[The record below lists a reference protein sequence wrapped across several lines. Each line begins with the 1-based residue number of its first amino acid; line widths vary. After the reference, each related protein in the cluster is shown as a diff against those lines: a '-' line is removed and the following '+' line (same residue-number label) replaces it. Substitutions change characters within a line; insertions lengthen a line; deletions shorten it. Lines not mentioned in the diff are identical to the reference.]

1 MRTVVIA
8 LATIAILTAPA
19 YSQTG
24 GKRSKQ
30 SGSEQ
35 QSAEQKKKKAAD
47 LDKAYKDA
55 LDKIPDKNEKHDPWG
70 KIR

>member
-8 LATIAILTAPA
+8 LAAIAILTTPA
-19 YSQTG
+19 YSQMG

-35 QSAEQKKKKAAD
+35 QTAEKKKKAAE

>member
-1 MRTVVIA
+1 MRNVVIV
-8 LATIAILTAPA
+8 LAIIAVLTVPA

-35 QSAEQKKKKAAD
+35 STAEKKKKDAD
-47 LDKAYKDA
+47 LDKAYKAA

>member
-30 SGSEQ
+30 SGSKQ
-35 QSAEQKKKKAAD
+35 QTAEQKKKKAAD
-47 LDKAYKDA
+47 LDKAYKAA
-55 LDKIPDKNEKHDPWG
+55 LDKIPDKNEKRDPWG

>member
-1 MRTVVIA
+1 MRTVMIV

-35 QSAEQKKKKAAD
+35 QTPEKKKKAAD
-47 LDKAYKDA
+47 LDRAYKAA

-70 KIR
+70 KIC

>member
-1 MRTVVIA
+1 MRTVAIV

-35 QSAEQKKKKAAD
+35 QTAEKKKKAAD
-47 LDKAYKDA
+47 LDQAYTAA

>member
-1 MRTVVIA
+1 MRTVVIV

-35 QSAEQKKKKAAD
+35 QTQTTEQKKKKAAD
-47 LDKAYKDA
+47 LDKAYKAA
-55 LDKIPDKNEKHDPWG
+55 LDKIPDKNEKRDP
-70 KIR
+70 